1 MGEILTD
8 GKFKNLNLI
17 VSNKSKSGVCKV
29 NGSEYWPLAYINL
42 RLVRQLAIVARVMEK
57 EECAM
62 KKNIVH
68 V

>member
-8 GKFKNLNLI
+8 GKFKNLNLV
-17 VSNKSKSGVCKV
+17 VSNKSKLGVCKV

-42 RLVRQLAIVARVMEK
+42 CLVRQLAIVARAIEK
-57 EECAM
+57 EECVR